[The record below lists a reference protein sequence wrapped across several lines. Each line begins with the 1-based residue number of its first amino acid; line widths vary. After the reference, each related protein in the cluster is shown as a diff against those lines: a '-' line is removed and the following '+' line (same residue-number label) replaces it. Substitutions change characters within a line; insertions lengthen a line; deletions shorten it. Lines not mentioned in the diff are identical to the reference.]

1 MRISKATS
9 KEISTYDSHRR
20 LYGFVYVSD
29 VKCSIEHLDD
39 NDSYRYEVLAPE
51 GYRFDDNVTGLLVTS
66 IADLKETFEGVEC
79 VECTPEI

>member
-1 MRISKATS
+1 MRISKATGD
-9 KEISTYDSHRR
+9 EISRYNSHRR

-39 NDSYRYEVLAPE
+39 NDSYRYEVQ
-51 GYRFDDNVTGLLVTS
+51 GYRFDDDVTGLLVTS

-79 VECTPEI
+79 VEGAPEI